1 MRMKGICVAVAA
13 LLLTR
18 APARA
23 QEKPSAGAAAE
34 SAGAPAAFR
43 VQVVLTEYDGD
54 KKVSS
59 LPYSV
64 PVALQPGEKR
74 AVGQLRVGIRV
85 PVATVAKAGESGI
98 QYMEVGTN
106 LDVRM
111 RGADAERYPV
121 ELTIE
126 RSWLYVREQN
136 KEGKVEGRAWVPGDP
151 APSSTPLN
159 HQFRAMVEF
168 LLRDG
173 RSAET
178 TVATDPL
185 TGHVYKVDALLTVLK

>member
-1 MRMKGICVAVAA
+1 MNRKGILVAA
-13 LLLTR
+13 VTLFLALF
-18 APARA
+18 PARA
-23 QEKPSAGAAAE
+23 QEKPSTSTAAE
-34 SAGAPAAFR
+34 GTAAAFR
-43 VQVVLTEYDGD
+43 IQVVLTEYDGE

-74 AVGQLRVGIRV
+74 AVGSVRVGIRV
-85 PVATVAKAGESGI
+85 PVATSTKTGESGI
-98 QYMEVGTN
+98 QYMDVGTN

-126 RSWLYVREQN
+126 RSWLYVRDQSRD
-136 KEGKVEGRAWVPGDP
+136 GKTEGRSWVPGDP

-159 HQFRAMVEF
+159 HQFRVMVEF

-178 TVATDPL
+178 TIATDPI
-185 TGHVYKVDALLTVLK
+185 TGHVYKVDAQLTVLK